1 MKSFLAKVG
10 EVPQK
15 WVVVDAEGQVLGRLA
30 VKIANILRGRHRPTY
45 TPHTDTG
52 DSVIVINASKVVV
65 TGSKETDKQYMTYSG
80 WRSGH
85 KHRSLAQVRAAKPEH
100 LITHAVKGMMPKN
113 KLAHQVMTKLRVF
126 PGAEH
131 IHAAQNPEKV
141 VLN

>member
-1 MKSFLAKVG
+1 MKSFLAKNG

-45 TPHTDTG
+45 TPHIDTG
-52 DSVIVINASKVVV
+52 DSVIVINASKVVL
-65 TGSKETDKQYMTYSG
+65 TGSKETKKQYMTYSG

-85 KHRSLAQVRAAKPEH
+85 KHRSVAQIREDKPEH

-113 KLAHQVMTKLRVF
+113 KLAHQVLTKLRVF
-126 PGAEH
+126 AGSEH